1 MYLVNGTLTSS
12 LPFRLHLPD
21 GRTRT
26 SLHELNDAQLA
37 ELGIYP
43 CDEIKPPLTWTQHY
57 GAPSIE
63 IADGRATATYP
74 VVDYSADEV
83 AAILEAA
90 KAAKRGEI
98 AAARWAEMSTPTAVE
113 GYEAVWYADKESMN
127 DMLRASSDLQ
137 TAIALGHLPKGS
149 TVQWKTAEGTFVTL
163 GLDDLV
169 TIRLLLSQR
178 QQTLYAREAD
188 WVRQIKDAETPDG
201 LGGIAWGI

>member
-1 MYLVNGTLTSS
+1 MYLINGTLVNA

-43 CDEIKPPLTWTQHY
+43 VDEVRPPITWTQHH
-57 GAPSIE
+57 GTPVIE
-63 IADGRATATYP
+63 VADGRATATYS
-74 VVDYSADEV
+74 VLDYSPDEV
-83 AAILEAA
+83 AGILDAA
-90 KAAKRGEI
+90 KERKRGEI
-98 AAARWAEMSTPTAVE
+98 AAARWAEMSTPTMVD
-113 GYEAVWYADKESMN
+113 GYEAVWYADKDSMN

-188 WVRQIKDAETPDG
+188 WVRQIKDAESPEE
-201 LGGIAWGI
+201 LGG